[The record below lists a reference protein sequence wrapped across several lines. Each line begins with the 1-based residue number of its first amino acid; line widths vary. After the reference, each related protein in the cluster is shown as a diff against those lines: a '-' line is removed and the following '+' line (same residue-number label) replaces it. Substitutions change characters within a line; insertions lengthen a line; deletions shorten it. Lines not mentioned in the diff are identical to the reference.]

1 MPTELLGVLRH
12 YFAEELK
19 ESWVFVLA
27 GCLALAAG
35 AWLWRTQS
43 AFKHALWPLAAIAV
57 IQLAVGGAIIAR
69 TPSQQAG
76 LEQGLQRDPKATRDA
91 EIARLLRVLDGFRF
105 YKLAEM
111 ALLAV
116 ALGLALLMPHHPI
129 ARGVALGLLLQA
141 SLMLAAD
148 LVAEH
153 RAELYLDVLRRS

>member
-1 MPTELLGVLRH
+1 MTELLSVLRH
-12 YFAEELK
+12 YFAEEVK

-27 GCLALAAG
+27 GCGALALG
-35 AWLWRTQS
+35 AYLWRTQS
-43 AFKHALWPLAAIAV
+43 AFKHALWPLAAVAV
-57 IQLAVGGAIIAR
+57 IQLAVGGAILAR
-69 TPSQQAG
+69 TPSQVAG
-76 LEQGLQRDPKATRDA
+76 LEQGLERDPKGTRQA
-91 EIARLLRVLDGFRF
+91 EIARLLKVLDGFRF

-116 ALGLALLMPHHPI
+116 ALGLALLMPHHAI

-153 RAELYLDVLRRS
+153 RAEAYLDALRQL